1 MNVSR
6 KLRIW
11 LGWCPNAAM
20 LNGKE
25 EEYMVSYD
33 GKYIAKIK
41 GMGFGILKVGFY
53 GSNFKLLQAS

>member
-25 EEYMVSYD
+25 EYMVSYD
-33 GKYIAKIK
+33 GKYMDKIR
-41 GMGFGILKVGFY
+41 GMGFGDIKGRFL
-53 GSNFKLLQAS
+53 